1 MYAERTILTKKNN
14 EILNSVSSVFN
25 NTLSWKL
32 FFWAHIHQ
40 AYYYHNFNQLAEFFM
55 GNFQIEN
62 QDRIILMLVY
72 PDPEEVCILE
82 WDSPRLKLCYLRL
95 WLFLF
100 LSIRRKLWKKSLENL
115 SLLWSL
121 SLKAF
126 VKITS
131 FIWKFFKASKNF

>member
-25 NTLSWKL
+25 NTFSWKL
-32 FFWAHIHQ
+32 FVWAHIHQ
-40 AYYYHNFNQLAEFFM
+40 AYYYHNFYLLAEFFM

-100 LSIRRKLWKKSLENL
+100 LSKTLNSVKTVKEEFGEFEPPLKFKLESFRENNFL
-115 SLLWSL
+115 H
-121 SLKAF
+121 LKVF
-126 VKITS
+126 
-131 FIWKFFKASKNF
+131 